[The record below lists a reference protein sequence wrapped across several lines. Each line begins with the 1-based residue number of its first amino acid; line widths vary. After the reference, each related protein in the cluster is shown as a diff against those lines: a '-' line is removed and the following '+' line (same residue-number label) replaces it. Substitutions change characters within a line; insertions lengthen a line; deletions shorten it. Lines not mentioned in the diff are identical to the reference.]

1 MARVIPVVKRRQIA
15 ELAETGQRMDG
26 RSLTDYREITIKTGV
41 IEKANGSATCNLGKT
56 QVLAGVKY
64 EIGDP
69 FPDTP
74 NDGVLSVSAEFV
86 PIASPDFEP
95 GPPNENAIELARVVD
110 RGLRE
115 SKILDT
121 SKLCLV
127 PGKKVWIAWVD
138 IYILDHGGNL
148 IDAAALAALSALLT
162 STMPKAVV
170 EGDEIKILDEKQPVP
185 LRDRPVT
192 VTLAKIGDKLF
203 VDPTLEEEE
212 VMDCRLSV
220 NFTEDGKICAMQKG
234 EAGSMTFDEITR
246 AVETAKVKSQW
257 LRKYVPPLV
266 KTDG

>member
-1 MARVIPVVKRRQIA
+1 
-15 ELAETGQRMDG
+15 
-26 RSLTDYREITIKTGV
+26 TDYREITIKTGV

-127 PGKKVWIAWVD
+127 PGKKVWINFLD
-138 IYILDHGGNL
+138 IYVLDFDGNL
-148 IDAAALAALSALLT
+148 FDACNLGAVAAIKSAT
-162 STMPKAVV
+162 VPAKANGLG
-170 EGDEIKILDEKQPVP
+170 EDFPM
-185 LRDRPVT
+185 PVT
-192 VTLAKIGDKLF
+192 CTPVAVTSVQIENSIL
-203 VDPTLEEEE
+203 VDPTLDEEK
-212 VMDCRLSV
+212 VAAARLTV
-220 NFTEDGKICAMQKG
+220 TTDDNGDLRAMQKG
-234 EAGSMTFDEITR
+234 LSGALTLEQVRTAIDTSRRLGAEI
-246 AVETAKVKSQW
+246 
-257 LRKYVPPLV
+257 RKLI
-266 KTDG
+266 G